1 MYKYLLIVV
10 VFCLQVATL
19 SAQSKTISGVIIDE
33 DGETLPGAS
42 IIVKGTES
50 NPVGTI
56 SSIDGSFSLS
66 VPQGK
71 NVLVIS
77 FIGFNNQEVDIS
89 GLSFITV
96 TLMSDFKSL
105 DEVVVTA
112 LGIKRDKKA
121 LGYAVQNVDGNS
133 MQATSSMSPLEGLSG
148 KASGLNVI
156 SSGSGPAGSTQV
168 LIRGVSSLTGGNG
181 ALFVVDG
188 VPLSN
193 GGGASGGQYGG
204 FDYGSG
210 ANNINPADVES
221 VSVLK
226 GGAAAALYGSRG
238 QNGVIMITTKK
249 GSRDKSVGVSLS
261 SSFEISNPLIKPNLQ
276 NEYAQG
282 SNGKYDAISYRSWG
296 AKMTGQTVTN
306 FLNQE
311 QVLNGGAKHPYDEFL
326 KTETTWNNTVTI
338 NKRGDKNG
346 IYFSASNMD
355 NKGKI
360 PNSTFKKNSFAI
372 RFDSELSDF
381 LTLDAKANYIYQ
393 AAENRPNLAASP
405 DNPFFLM
412 NVMPRSVRMNQL
424 KTYQTVDGAPVVWNS
439 TYQVNDDGTVSW
451 RDKAPVYAQAPLLQ
465 NPYWAVDLNNNM
477 DDRSRILGFGELTMD
492 VQKLLHLPFALSI
505 KGKAGLDYIVDDRKR
520 IVADK
525 TYYKANGLAALNKNK
540 SEFREENYDALITI
554 GDEWNGFRVQSSF
567 GGNIMKR
574 TQTSVSTSSE
584 SGLINEVGPYVIQNF
599 LNPLSAEGYSNKE
612 IQSVYAL
619 FSADYKSKIFLDL
632 SFRND
637 WSSSL
642 SSANWSYQY
651 PSVGL
656 SWILSESLSL
666 PGWLNYL
673 KVRSSYGA
681 VGSDADLSSF
691 RYFQYSTNPNQYN
704 GLPYAG
710 ISAKRANPDIK
721 SEYTESV
728 EFGLESSLLNNRM
741 ALDLTLYQMG
751 TRDQILLVP
760 LPQSTGNSSGY
771 MNAGFIRNKG
781 IEMAMSG
788 DVVKTQDFNL
798 NLGLNVTYQKAE
810 VEELHEEIDRLYL
823 SGVGSF
829 SVNAIR
835 YQPAGVFSG
844 SAFARDEQGRLIVDE
859 ENLPKIATTE
869 DGAIDTEQMLGNAY
883 PDWMLGFNGRAR
895 YKNLGLQFSID
906 SKLGHDIYSF
916 SNKVGAEY
924 GTLAFTTQGRDEWTK
939 AKEIAAVTGTVPN
952 DGFQV
957 IGVKD
962 GVAGSYPVD
971 PQKYWDRVSR
981 VDEAFVD
988 DASFVRLRNVSLNY
1002 TLGSSML
1009 ASTPLKSITLGVSA
1023 NNLAYLYKKTD
1034 NISPES
1040 SFSVGNGTG
1049 YEMFSL
1055 PESRSFTFNLKID
1068 F

>member
-1 MYKYLLIVV
+1 MFKYLLIVV
-10 VFCLQVATL
+10 FLLQVTML
-19 SAQSKTISGVIIDE
+19 SAQSRSLTGVIFD
-33 DGETLPGAS
+33 DSGETLPGAS
-42 IIVKGTES
+42 IVVKGTEAS
-50 NPVGTI
+50 PIGTI
-56 SSIDGSFSLS
+56 TGIDGTFSLN
-66 VPQGK
+66 VPETS
-71 NVLVIS
+71 NAVVIS
-77 FIGFNNQEVDIS
+77 FIGFQNQEVDITGQAYIS
-89 GLSFITV
+89 IT
-96 TLMSDFKSL
+96 LKSDFENL

-121 LGYAVQNVDGNS
+121 LGYSVQNVDGSS
-133 MQATSSMSPLEGLSG
+133 MQDASSMNPLVGLSG

-156 SSGSGPAGSTQV
+156 SSGNGPGGSTQV
-168 LIRGVSSLTGGNG
+168 LVRGVSSLTGDNG

-188 VPLSN
+188 VPVSS
-193 GGGASGGQYGG
+193 GGGASGGQFGG

-210 ANNINPADVES
+210 ANNINPSDVES
-221 VSVLK
+221 ISVLN

-249 GSRDKSVGVSLS
+249 GSRDKGVGVSLS
-261 SSFEISNPLIKPNLQ
+261 SSFEVSNPLIKPDLQ

-282 SNGKYDAISYRSWG
+282 SNGKYDALSYRSWG
-296 AKMTGQTVTN
+296 AKMNGQTVTN

-311 QVLNGGAKHPYDEFL
+311 QVLSVNNQHPYDTFL
-326 KTETTWNNTVTI
+326 NTETTWNNTVTI
-338 NKRGDKNG
+338 NKRDDKNG

-372 RFDSELSDF
+372 RFDSKLSDF

-393 AAENRPNLAASP
+393 VAENRPNLAASP
-405 DNPFFLM
+405 DNSIFLM

-439 TYQVNDDGTVSW
+439 TYQINDDGTVSW

-477 DDRSRILGFGELTMD
+477 DTRSRLLGFGELTLD
-492 VQKLLHLPFALSI
+492 VKKMLNLPFTLSV
-505 KGKAGLDYIVDDRKR
+505 KGKAGMDYIVDDRKR
-520 IVADK
+520 IVSDK
-525 TYYKANGLAALNKNK
+525 TYYKADGLATLSKSKN
-540 SEFREENYDALITI
+540 EFREENYDVLITI
-554 GDEWNGFRVQSSF
+554 GNDWEGFRVQSSL

-599 LNPLSAEGYSNKE
+599 FNPLSAEGYRDKE
-612 IQSVYAL
+612 IQSVYGL

-632 SFRND
+632 TYRND
-637 WSSSL
+637 FASSL
-642 SSANWSYQY
+642 SRANWSYQY

-656 SWILSESLSL
+656 SWILSETLSL
-666 PGWLNYL
+666 PSWVNYL
-673 KVRSSYGA
+673 KARSSYGA
-681 VGSDADLSSF
+681 VGSDADLSGF
-691 RYFQYSTNPNQYN
+691 RYSQYSTNPNQYN

-710 ISAKRANPDIK
+710 ISAQRANPDIK

-728 EFGLESSLLNNRM
+728 EVGMESSLFNNRM
-741 ALDLTLYQMG
+741 ALEFTLYKMG
-751 TRDQILLVP
+751 TKDQIFLVP

-781 IEMAMSG
+781 IEMTISG
-788 DVVKTQDFNL
+788 DVVKNQDFNV
-798 NLGLNVTYQKAE
+798 NLGLNVTYQKSE
-810 VEELHEEIDRLYL
+810 VEELHQEIDRLDL
-823 SGVGSF
+823 SGVGTF
-829 SVNAIR
+829 SVSAIR

-844 SAFARDEQGRLIVDE
+844 SAFARDEQGRLIIDE

-869 DGAIDTEQMLGNAY
+869 DGAIDTEQLIGKAY
-883 PDWMLGFNGRAR
+883 PDWMLGFNGSAR
-895 YKNLGLQFSID
+895 YKNIGLQFSID

-924 GTLAFTTQGRDEWTK
+924 GTLAFTTEGRDEWAK
-939 AKEIAAVTGTVPN
+939 AKEIAEITGTAPN
-952 DGFQV
+952 NGYQV
-957 IGVKD
+957 VGVKD
-962 GVAGSYPVD
+962 GVAGSFPVD

-981 VDEAFVD
+981 VDEAFVE
-988 DASFVRLRNVSLNY
+988 DASFVRLRNISLNY
-1002 TLGSSML
+1002 TLGRNIL
-1009 ASTPLKSITLGVSA
+1009 ASTPLKNITVGVSA

-1055 PESRSFTFNLKID
+1055 PESRSFTFNLKVD